1 MKTEKTSK
9 FLVWAPIVLSVVA
22 VFASVAAL
30 RKVNRTISDR
40 APHAAAKEDQPK
52 AHAPKGKRPQGG
64 KQQEP
69 KAEV

>member
-30 RKVNRTISDR
+30 RKVNRTINSR
-40 APHAAAKEDQPK
+40 APHAAAKEDRPK
-52 AHAPKGKRPQGG
+52 ASVPQKGKRPQG
-64 KQQEP
+64 KQQES